1 MMILY
6 ALKLTDKMLH
16 IAKECIPNRR
26 LDLLILHG
34 SLKPLTNPLE
44 REKEYSVKPNKQNH
58 PTFGL
63 NSANLEIKLHH

>member
-16 IAKECIPNRR
+16 IAKECISNRR

-34 SLKPLTNPLE
+34 SLQPLTNPLE
-44 REKEYSVKPNKQNH
+44 REKECSVKPNKQNH
-58 PTFGL
+58 PTLGL
-63 NSANLEIKLHH
+63 NSAN